1 MKICHVCKKE
11 CEDSLD
17 FCPVCGADLT
27 NAPITEEAP
36 TENDNIIHNPT
47 QLYSFEDIV
56 AAEIFKDILK
66 KNNILF
72 TASSDM
78 GEATL
83 QVTFGGVLV
92 SEDIYVD
99 ENDFET
105 ASSLLEDFLSSD
117 IEFDGEFFEG
127 EEEE

>member
-1 MKICHVCKKE
+1 
-11 CEDSLD
+11 
-17 FCPVCGADLT
+17 
-27 NAPITEEAP
+27 
-36 TENDNIIHNPT
+36 
-47 QLYSFEDIV
+47 
-56 AAEIFKDILK
+56 
-66 KNNILF
+66 
-72 TASSDM
+72 M

>member
-1 MKICHVCKKE
+1 MI
-11 CEDSLD
+11 L
-17 FCPVCGADLT
+17 
-27 NAPITEEAP
+27 ITD
-36 TENDNIIHNPT
+36 TK
-47 QLYSFEDIV
+47 DI
-56 AAEIFKDILK
+56 KDILK
-66 KNNILF
+66 ENNILF